1 MPYVWYDEL
10 PEGLEAAEAVAQDHY
25 DALADELAGV
35 TEQRDEALTR
45 LEESRKETRAAKSK
59 YADLILGSNKD
70 TKKEPEDTKRDMPKG
85 TRISDLFA

>member
-10 PEGLEAAEAVAQDHY
+10 PEGLEAAEVVAQDHY

-59 YADLILGSNKD
+59 YASLILDSNRQE
-70 TKKEPEDTKRDMPKG
+70 KKPEDTHDEAPKG
-85 TRISDLFA
+85 TRIRDLFA

>member
-35 TEQRDEALTR
+35 NEQRDEALTR
-45 LEESRKETRAAKSK
+45 LEESRRETRAARSK
-59 YADLILGSNKD
+59 YADLILGSDKE
-70 TKKEPEDTKRDMPKG
+70 KKEPEEKPDTAPKG
-85 TRISDLFA
+85 TRIADLFA

>member
-35 TEQRDEALTR
+35 TEQRDEALTL
-45 LEESRKETRAAKSK
+45 LEESKRETRAAKSK
-59 YADLILGSNKD
+59 YADLILGSNKE
-70 TKKEPEDTKRDMPKG
+70 TKKEPDTAPKG
-85 TRISDLFA
+85 TRIADLFT